1 MRKTS
6 PMRGFDFGAC
16 GNLSSDALAQ
26 EKYREVMSWHLG
38 DWLSFSQ
45 AAASTAA
52 VMGAFG
58 VVFCQHFLEQRRRRR
73 DERAAAWR
81 VLRVAS
87 MLARSA
93 ANRAEGIE
101 GTRSRED
108 FDETPGMRARQKQGM
123 LEILS
128 ELEIIPLS
136 AIPTMEAI
144 EYFIKVK
151 RLARDAL
158 TEIDRCPIPTS
169 NMACGGVYGRPW
181 IRFRNELDEAARVLE
196 WQTKQFGSGM
206 GEPRVAYDI
215 TDF

>member
-1 MRKTS
+1 
-6 PMRGFDFGAC
+6 
-16 GNLSSDALAQ
+16 
-26 EKYREVMSWHLG
+26 MSWHLG
-38 DWLSFSQ
+38 DRLSFSQ

-52 VMGAFG
+52 IVGAFG
-58 VVFCQHFLEQRRRRR
+58 VVFCQHSLEQRRRRR

-81 VLRVAS
+81 VLRLAS
-87 MLARSA
+87 LLARSSK
-93 ANRAEGIE
+93 NRAEGIG

-108 FDETPGMRARQKQGM
+108 FDETSEMRVWQKQGM

-128 ELEIIPLS
+128 ELEAISLS
-136 AIPTMEAI
+136 SIPTMEAI

-151 RLARDAL
+151 RLVREAL
-158 TEIDRCPIPTS
+158 VEIDRCPVPAS
-169 NMACGGVYGRPW
+169 NMICGGSYGRPW

-196 WQTKQFGSGM
+196 WQTKQFGSGR